1 MIRSVH
7 RVLFSLVALVGLA
20 GTANAA
26 YIADTWQDS
35 YDVGTGILVG
45 GKAPSSYSYF
55 HDITLDGFNTGSDLV
70 TDFLLTISL
79 YDDRD
84 DKWYDLEAAFVDIPG
99 VLGDAAVFKFGD
111 DAYVGWSVAGLV
123 ELNALGT
130 LSVTLSSLYGDF
142 VFGGSELVANGF
154 TKVANVPEPSTIAL
168 LGLGLLG
175 VAAGSRRR
183 KLRA

>member
-26 YIADTWQDS
+26 YIADTWHDS

-55 HDITLDGFNTGSDLV
+55 HDITADGFTAGSDLV

-79 YDDRD
+79 YDDRN
-84 DKWYDLEAAFVDIPG
+84 DKWYDLEAAFVDLPG
-99 VLGDAAVFKFGD
+99 VLGDAAVFNFGD

-130 LSVTLSSLYGDF
+130 LSVTISSLYGDF